1 MFVSWLAQ
9 SLSPASVDV
18 YLAAVRSY
26 HIDWGYSDPTQNKPR
41 LRRVLQ
47 GIHRSHGAASPPRR
61 PITRDIL
68 CSIHRILSLPNS
80 GFDSLMFWSA
90 CSLAF
95 FGFLRVSE
103 FTSSAPFDPARHLA
117 PTDVEFCL
125 EDLHLDSVFVSS
137 FPKPILLAL
146 VIFSTSVL
154 PVLIYAQSWL
164 FASISPIVVLL
175 PALYSF
181 GPTVVLLPPI
191 RSTITSTSF
200 SHELV
205 CRVRFHPT
213 AFALVRRRRQ
223 LPLVSLII
231 LFKLWVV
238 GRVRR
243 IVVIFVLPRTRF

>member
-1 MFVSWLAQ
+1 MGR
-9 SLSPASVDV
+9 PA
-18 YLAAVRSY
+18 
-26 HIDWGYSDPTQNKPR
+26 
-41 LRRVLQ
+41 
-47 GIHRSHGAASPPRR
+47 PPRR
-61 PITRDIL
+61 PITRHIL

-103 FTSSAPFDPARHLA
+103 FTSSPPPPSIPLIILLP
-117 PTDVEFCL
+117 PTLSFCWANL
-125 EDLHLDSVFVSS
+125 PLDSVFASS
-137 FPKPILLAL
+137 SPKPIRLAL
-146 VIFSTSVL
+146 VTFSTSVL

-164 FASISPIVVLL
+164 FAPISPIVVLS

-181 GPTVVLLPPI
+181 GQTVVLLPPI
-191 RSTITSTSF
+191 RSTIISASF

-205 CRVRFHPT
+205 SRVRFHPT
-213 AFALVRRRRQ
+213 AFVSARRRRQ
-223 LPLVSLII
+223 LPLVSMII
-231 LFKLWVV
+231 LVKLWVV